1 MCTVVI
7 SFLPDADTPVVLAG
21 VRDEVL
27 TRPWEPPAAHWPAFP
42 GLYGGR
48 DLEAGGTWLAADP
61 AASRVAALLNGHGTL
76 ATPERRRTR
85 GVLPLRAAASGGLP
99 DVDLSCYDPFHLL
112 VAEPECVRMWSWDGA
127 DLAEDK
133 LPEGTHVIV
142 NAGREPGEGGPRAAY
157 FRPRFAA
164 APRPS
169 ARSAA
174 GDPREAWEAW
184 RALAAGTDLPVTDPR
199 ALVVRREL
207 PGGRLW
213 GTTSVTLV
221 ALAPGALRYE
231 FLPWP
236 HGRPGDPAARGSWS
250 PVPVTA

>member
-27 TRPWEPPAAHWPAFP
+27 TRPWEAPAAHWPGFP

-61 AASRVAALLNGHGTL
+61 AAPRVAALLNGRGAL
-76 ATPERRRTR
+76 AAPERRRSR
-85 GVLPLRAAASGGLP
+85 GGLPLRAAASGALP
-99 DVDLSCYDPFHLL
+99 DVDLSHYDPFHLL
-112 VAEPECVRMWSWDGA
+112 VAEPAGVRMWSWDGA
-127 DLAEDK
+127 ALTEDK

-169 ARSAA
+169 ARDAS
-174 GDPREAWEAW
+174 GDSWEGW
-184 RALAAGTDLPVTDPR
+184 RTLAAGAGLPVTDPR
-199 ALVVRREL
+199 ALVVRQEL
-207 PGGRLW
+207 PGGRMW

-221 ALAPGALRYE
+221 ALAPDALRYE

-236 HGRPGDPAARGSWS
+236 DGRPGAPTARGTWS